1 MAAIVH
7 KTSRADADIAG
18 AILWLLDKNP
28 DAANKFIDDLETL
41 AVRLSQFPEIYPR
54 QRRST
59 KPEWQNV
66 RMAVMRRFNYLVFYT
81 YKDNVIVIRRV
92 IHSAR
97 NEP

>member
-7 KTSRADADIAG
+7 KTSRADSDIAG

-28 DAANKFIDDLETL
+28 GAANKFIDDLESL
-41 AVRLSQFPEIYPR
+41 VARLSRFPEIYPL
-54 QRRST
+54 QRRSA

-81 YKDNVIVIRRV
+81 YENNLVVIRRV

-97 NEP
+97 SEP